1 MIRTMRSTLKLKVL
15 LVTGFALLLAAAP
28 ALAHHALAAVYD
40 TRQSIMLKGTVTKI
54 VWNNPHVHLY
64 LQAADKAADKAAA
77 NASWDFEM
85 GSPNLLMLNGWKI
98 DTFRQGD
105 RVLVTAYPARD
116 GSRIGYASKVALS
129 AP

>member
-1 MIRTMRSTLKLKVL
+1 MIKTMRSTLKVKVL
-15 LVTGFALLLAAAP
+15 LVTGFALLLAAVP

-64 LQAADKAADKAAA
+64 LRAADKASD
-77 NASWDFEM
+77 ASWDFEM

-116 GSRIGYASKVALS
+116 GSRVGYASKVALS

>member
-1 MIRTMRSTLKLKVL
+1 MRTKVL
-15 LVTGFALLLAAAP
+15 LIAGIGLLLAAAP
-28 ALAHHALAAVYD
+28 LAAHHALAAVYD

-64 LQAADKAADKAAA
+64 LQAADKASD
-77 NASWDFEM
+77 ASWDFEM

-116 GSRIGYASKVALS
+116 GSRVGYASKVALS

>member
-1 MIRTMRSTLKLKVL
+1 MRSKFL
-15 LVTGFALLLAAAP
+15 LVTGIVLSLAAVP

-64 LQAADKAADKAAA
+64 LQAADKTAPGT
-77 NASWDFEM
+77 SWDFEM

-98 DTFRQGD
+98 TTFRRGD
-105 RVLVTAYPARD
+105 HVLVTAYPARD